1 MIQQAIYRAQCLK
14 RMSTYY
20 QIFFFFPYLRINWGP
35 GVLYHSILFVFP
47 VLSNHLK
54 SSTYGEITVLIVL
67 VSCAVGTLLNSYT
80 FAQGIDQQENEQG
93 ARSYGHY
100 PPTSIVYDEVAL
112 PISKGYVDGK
122 VAYFIATD
130 ASNNETANSI
140 FENTGWRVNF
150 APILSQ
156 IPQTD
161 LSQGFE
167 FLNGIQGQGA
177 FGFQLPVSS
186 STPDEENYS
195 PLVHLNLVRW
205 NDNVTSSVLKSTP
218 EIISANQKGDL
229 RIIPTNI
236 TINSPAVNWFRFEP

>member
-1 MIQQAIYRAQCLK
+1 M
-14 RMSTYY
+14 
-20 QIFFFFPYLRINWGP
+20 P
-35 GVLYHSILFVFP
+35 
-47 VLSNHLK
+47 NHFK
-54 SSTYGEITVLIVL
+54 SSPYGEITVLIVL
-67 VSCAVGTLLNSYT
+67 VSCTVGTLLNSYT
-80 FAQGIDQQENEQG
+80 FAQAIDQQEHDRV

-100 PPTSIVYDEVAL
+100 PLTSTEYDEVAL
-112 PISKGYVDGK
+112 PISKGFVDGK

-156 IPQTD
+156 IPQTE

-167 FLNGIQGQGA
+167 FLNGIQDQGA

-205 NDNVTSSVLKSTP
+205 NDNVTISVLKSTP

-229 RIIPTNI
+229 QIIPTNI
-236 TINSPAVNWFRFEP
+236 TINSPAVSWFRFEP

>member
-1 MIQQAIYRAQCLK
+1 M
-14 RMSTYY
+14 
-20 QIFFFFPYLRINWGP
+20 
-35 GVLYHSILFVFP
+35 
-47 VLSNHLK
+47 
-54 SSTYGEITVLIVL
+54 LIVL
-67 VSCAVGTLLNSYT
+67 VICTIGTLLNSYT
-80 FAQGIDQQENEQG
+80 FAQGINQHEHDRV
-93 ARSYGHY
+93 ARSFGHY
-100 PPTSIVYDEVAL
+100 PPTSTEYDEVAL

-156 IPQTD
+156 IPRAE

-177 FGFQLPVSS
+177 FGFQVPISS
-186 STPDEENYS
+186 STTDEENYS

-205 NDNVTSSVLKSTP
+205 NDVTISILKSTP
-218 EIISANQKGDL
+218 EIISASQKGDL
-229 RIIPTNI
+229 QIIPTNI
-236 TINSPAVNWFRFEP
+236 TINSPAVSWFRFEP

>member
-1 MIQQAIYRAQCLK
+1 ML
-14 RMSTYY
+14 
-20 QIFFFFPYLRINWGP
+20 
-35 GVLYHSILFVFP
+35 V
-47 VLSNHLK
+47 
-54 SSTYGEITVLIVL
+54 VL
-67 VSCAVGTLLNSYT
+67 VSCSLCTLLNSYT
-80 FAQGIDQQENEQG
+80 FAKGLDQQEHDRV

-100 PPTSIVYDEVAL
+100 PPTSNETNVYDEVAV

-140 FENTGWRVNF
+140 FENMGWRVNF
-150 APILSQ
+150 APVLSQ
-156 IPQTD
+156 LPQTD

-186 STPDEENYS
+186 STPNEENYS

-205 NDNVTSSVLKSTP
+205 NDNETISVLKSTP

-229 RIIPTNI
+229 QIIPTNI
-236 TINSPAVNWFRFEP
+236 TINSPAVSW